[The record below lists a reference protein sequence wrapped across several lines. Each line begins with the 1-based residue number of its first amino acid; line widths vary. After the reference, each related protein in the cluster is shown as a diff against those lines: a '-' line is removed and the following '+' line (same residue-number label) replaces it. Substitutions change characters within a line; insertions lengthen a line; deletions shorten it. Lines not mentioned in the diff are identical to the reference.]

1 MKNLKKI
8 AKARN
13 KSLTSLA
20 VELGVSQEAISQYIS
35 GKISP
40 KLSIIIKMSK
50 ILNVSVDYLLDLT
63 DEVISS
69 DFKMNE
75 NELSLIENY
84 RKLDNKSKTKV
95 EAYIQA
101 MVDFSEENK
110 K

>member
-69 DFKMNE
+69 DFKLNE
-75 NELSLIENY
+75 DELSLIENY
-84 RKLDNKSKTKV
+84 RKLDDKSKTKV